1 MIKRYSTEEL
11 QKIWNDQS
19 KYESWLLVEIYAL
32 EAYKKHNKEIT
43 QEEIDKI
50 WKNAKVNP
58 ERIEEIERET
68 RHDIIAFT
76 RQVSETLGDERKWI
90 HYGLTSTDVVDT
102 AQSYRLKQVNEI
114 ILKDLEVLTESIK
127 QMAIKHKNTYQMGR
141 THGVHAE
148 VTTFGYKVAMWY
160 DEMIRNITRFKEAS
174 RQIEAAKISGAVG
187 NYANI
192 PLDVQDYVAEK
203 LGLLSTNISTQ
214 VLQRDRHAEYM
225 FAISLIGA
233 SIDKFA
239 TEIRH
244 LQRTE
249 VREAEEGFAKGQK
262 GSSAM
267 PHKRNPISS
276 ENLSGCSR
284 VLKGYLTTAMDNL
297 ALWHERD
304 ISHSSAERIILA
316 DGTMLLHYMIKRF
329 NNVINKLV
337 VNEEKM
343 KENIFLTKGV
353 IFSQRAMLKM
363 IESKKVSREVAYDT
377 VQPIAM
383 EAFNNSKDF
392 GELLIKNEI
401 LSEADV
407 KELYDLS
414 YYTKNIDDVFKRL
427 KLI

>member
-11 QKIWNDQS
+11 QKIWNEQS

-114 ILKDLEVLTESIK
+114 ILKDLEILTESIK
-127 QMAIKHKNTYQMGR
+127 QMAIKHKDTYQMGR
-141 THGVHAE
+141 THGIHAE
-148 VTTFGYKVAMWY
+148 VTTFGYKIAMWY
-160 DEMIRNITRFKEAS
+160 DEMTRNIARFKEAS

-249 VREAEEGFAKGQK
+249 VREVEEGFAKGQK

-363 IESKKVSREVAYDT
+363 IESKKVSRETAYDT

-392 GELLIKNEI
+392 GELLIKNNV
-401 LSEADV
+401 LSDSEV

-414 YYTKNIDDVFKRL
+414 YYTKNIDGVFKRL

>member
-76 RQVSETLGDERKWI
+76 RQVSDTLGDERKWI

-114 ILKDLEVLTESIK
+114 ILKDLEILTESIK
-127 QMAIKHKNTYQMGR
+127 QMAIKHKNTYQIGR

-160 DEMIRNITRFKEAS
+160 DEMTRNITRFKEAS

-316 DGTMLLHYMIKRF
+316 DGTMLLHYMIRRF

-363 IESKKVSREVAYDT
+363 IESKKVSRETAYDT

-383 EAFNNSKDF
+383 ESFNNSKDF
-392 GELLIKNEI
+392 GELLIKNNV
-401 LSEADV
+401 LSESEV

-414 YYTKNIDDVFKRL
+414 YYTKNIDGVFKRL